1 MIFFNNRRNKEKMK
15 LKNIRCKV
23 KMKINFINKR
33 KKRIKQVQKR
43 KIDKIRVNGRSIQK
57 IKMRENNLIPPID
70 FMMISNIGKQKIF
83 SDN

>member
-1 MIFFNNRRNKEKMK
+1 MK

-23 KMKINFINKR
+23 KMKMNFINKR

-43 KIDKIRVNGRSIQK
+43 KIDKIRVNGRLTQK

-70 FMMISNIGKQKIF
+70 SMMISNIGKQKIF